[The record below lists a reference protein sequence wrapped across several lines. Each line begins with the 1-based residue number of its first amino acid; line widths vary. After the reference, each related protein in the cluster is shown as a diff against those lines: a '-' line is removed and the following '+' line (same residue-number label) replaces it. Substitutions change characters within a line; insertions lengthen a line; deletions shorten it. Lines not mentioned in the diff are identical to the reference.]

1 MPMSIRLFLCALL
14 SLLSGFFIVETALAS
29 PLNEDLPITGFA
41 NDTGISAFEPSFI
54 QLLKKWRVPGASLVV
69 MKNGQIVVDKGYGW
83 ADKQTGRTISA
94 DSLFRIAS
102 TSKTVTATTVLKLAQ
117 MGKLN
122 LNDHVFRILNDLRP
136 LNGRPMNPKIDRI
149 TVQNLLQ
156 MSSGWF
162 SGGNGH
168 FDPMF
173 GPWTPAMKQA
183 LGPELPASCETT
195 VRFMMSQ
202 PLRYEPGTHYAYS
215 NLDYCLLGLVIN
227 KVTGSD
233 YGYSGY
239 ESYVKKTV
247 LYPLGITDMQI
258 GSTQSKYRLH
268 DEPIYYEDLTTGRDE
283 LANSWYLPYSSAEL
297 LRKNFAN
304 GGWLATSK
312 DLATLVQA
320 LSAGRVLNSSFL
332 NIMQQ
337 RPSFVPKSRQTY
349 YTMGGIIYY
358 LKGQRYWIQTGSFTG
373 SNALIVTKPNGTTI
387 AVLFN
392 YRPEAYSFLSRF
404 RPVLRRMMM
413 TNTF

>member
-1 MPMSIRLFLCALL
+1 MSIRLFLCTLL
-14 SLLSGFFIVETALAS
+14 SLLSSFFIVETALAS
-29 PLNEDLPITGFA
+29 PPNEDFPITGFA
-41 NDTGISAFEPSFI
+41 NDAGIRAFEPSLI
-54 QLLKKWRVPGASLVV
+54 QLMKKWRVPGASLVV

-83 ADKQTGRTISA
+83 EDKKTGKTISA

-122 LNDHVFRILNDLRP
+122 LNDSVFRILSDLRP
-136 LNGRPMNPKIDRI
+136 LNGRPINPQINRI
-149 TVQNLLQ
+149 TVKNLLQ

-162 SGGNGH
+162 SGGGGH

-173 GPWTPAMKQA
+173 GPWILPMKQV
-183 LGPELPASCETT
+183 LGPTLPASCEMS

-202 PLRYEPGTHYAYS
+202 PLKYAPGTHYAYA
-215 NLDYCLLGLVIN
+215 NMDYCLLGLVIN
-227 KVTGSD
+227 KVTGSS

-258 GSTQSKYRLH
+258 GSTEPKYRLH
-268 DEPIYYEDLTTGRDE
+268 DEVTYYEDLTEGRQE
-283 LANSWYLPYSSAEL
+283 LANSWYLPYSNTEL

-320 LSAGRVLNSSFL
+320 LSAGRILNPSFL
-332 NIMQQ
+332 SIMQQ
-337 RPSFVPKSRQTY
+337 KPSFVPKSKQAY
-349 YTMGGIIYY
+349 YTMGGIIDY
-358 LKGQRYWIQTGSFTG
+358 LNGQRYWIQTGSFTG

-387 AVLFN
+387 AVVFN
-392 YRPEAYSFLSRF
+392 YRPEVSSFLSRF
-404 RPVLRRMMM
+404 RPVLKRMMM
-413 TNTF
+413 MNTF